1 MNVLLLAPQPFY
13 TERGTPIAVR
23 LLAETLCSAGYYVDL
38 LTFHEGEDV
47 SIPGLRIER
56 IPKLPFV
63 KNVPVGFSFKKL
75 CCDLL
80 LAAKLYQLLWKR
92 HYDFIHAVEES
103 VFPVLLTKLF
113 ISTPIIYDMDSSMAD
128 QMIEKWPLLRYARKV
143 LYGFEK
149 LAARIPDAVFAVC
162 DDLAEKIKGYAPK
175 QTVYVIEDTS
185 PRPATALHGYDKLR
199 PLLDI
204 KGKLVLYVGNL
215 EHYQGV
221 DLMIQGFAQTQ
232 KTLELDLVIIG
243 GPSGQIQCYRQ
254 MARDL
259 GIGDRTHLLGTR
271 PVDHLSAYLE
281 QADILVSPRL
291 KGANTPMKLFSY
303 LAAGKPILATN
314 IRSHTQVLNASSA
327 FLVDPTPAAMAQGF
341 SRLSQD
347 RALCSLLGSAAYEL
361 SQQRYSQAAFQRKV
375 LDSYASLQPKQQTC
389 SGK

>member
-13 TERGTPIAVR
+13 AGRGTPIAVK
-23 LLAETLCSAGYYVDL
+23 LLAETLCGAGYHVDL

-47 SIPGLRIER
+47 SVPGLHIER

-63 KNVPVGFSFKKL
+63 QNVPVGFSFKKL
-75 CCDLL
+75 CCDLVL
-80 LAAKLYQLLWKR
+80 SIKLYQMLWKR
-92 HYDFIHAVEES
+92 HYDFIHAVEEA
-103 VFPVLLTKLF
+103 VFPALLTRLF
-113 ISTPIIYDMDSSMAD
+113 INTPIIYDMDSSMAD
-128 QMIEKWPLLRYARKV
+128 QIIEKWPLLRYAGKV
-143 LYGFEK
+143 FYGFEK

-162 DDLAEKIKGYAPK
+162 DDLAEKIKRYAPK

-185 PRPATALHGYDKLR
+185 PPPTTAPHGYDELR
-199 PLLDI
+199 TLLDA

-221 DLMIQGFAQTQ
+221 GLMIQGFAQA
-232 KTLELDLVIIG
+232 KEVLELDLVIIG
-243 GPSGQIQCYRQ
+243 GPNGQIQSYRQ
-254 MARDL
+254 MAHDL

-271 PVDHLSAYLE
+271 PVGHLNAYLK
-281 QADILVSPRL
+281 QADILVSPRI
-291 KGANTPMKLFSY
+291 KGANTPMKIFSY

-314 IRSHTQVLNASSA
+314 IRSHTQVLNPSSA

-341 SRLSQD
+341 ARLSQD
-347 RALCSLLGSAAYEL
+347 RALCSQLGSAAYEL
-361 SQQRYSQAAFQRKV
+361 SQQRYSQAAFQKKI

>member
-1 MNVLLLAPQPFY
+1 MNVLILAPQPFY

-23 LLAETLCSAGYYVDL
+23 LLAETLCSAGYRVDL

-80 LAAKLYQLLWKR
+80 LAVKLYQLLWKR

-113 ISTPIIYDMDSSMAD
+113 INTPIIYDMDSSMAD
-128 QMIEKWPLLRYARKV
+128 QMIEKWPLLRYAGKV
-143 LYGFEK
+143 LYCFEK
-149 LAARIPDAVFAVC
+149 LAARHPDAVIAVC
-162 DDLAEKIKGYAPK
+162 GDLAEKIRAYAPE

-185 PRPATALHGYDKLR
+185 PPPAATPRGYDELR

-204 KGKLVLYVGNL
+204 KGKLILYVGNL

-221 DLMIQGFAQTQ
+221 GLMIQGFAEAREA
-232 KTLELDLVIIG
+232 LDLDLVIIG
-243 GPSGQIQCYRQ
+243 GPGEQIQSYRQ
-254 MARDL
+254 MAQDL
-259 GIGDRTHLLGTR
+259 SVGDRTHLLGTR

-281 QADILVSPRL
+281 QADILVSPRI

-303 LAAGKPILATN
+303 LAAGKAILATK
-314 IRSHTQVLNASSA
+314 IRSHTQVLTASSA
-327 FLVDPTPAAMAQGF
+327 FLVDPTPAAMARGF
-341 SRLSQD
+341 TRLSQD
-347 RALCSLLGSAAYEL
+347 PALCSQLGSAAYEL
-361 SQQRYSQAAFQRKV
+361 SQQRYSQTAFRKKV
-375 LDSYASLQPKQQTC
+375 LDSYASLAQ
-389 SGK
+389 SN

>member
-1 MNVLLLAPQPFY
+1 
-13 TERGTPIAVR
+13 
-23 LLAETLCSAGYYVDL
+23 
-38 LTFHEGEDV
+38 
-47 SIPGLRIER
+47 
-56 IPKLPFV
+56 
-63 KNVPVGFSFKKL
+63 
-75 CCDLL
+75 
-80 LAAKLYQLLWKR
+80 
-92 HYDFIHAVEES
+92 DFIHAVEES

>member
-23 LLAETLCSAGYYVDL
+23 LLAEILCSAGYRVDL

-56 IPKLPFV
+56 IPKPPFV

-75 CCDLL
+75 SCDLL
-80 LAAKLYQLLWKR
+80 LAVKLYQLLWKR
-92 HYDFIHAVEES
+92 RYDFIHAVEES

-113 ISTPIIYDMDSSMAD
+113 INTPIIYDMDSSMAD
-128 QMIEKWPLLRYARKV
+128 QMIEKWPLLRYAGKV

-149 LAARIPDAVFAVC
+149 LAARVPDAVFAVC
-162 DDLAEKIKGYAPK
+162 DDLAEKIKRYAPE

-185 PRPATALHGYDKLR
+185 PSPTTAPHGYDKLR
-199 PLLDI
+199 TLLDI

-221 DLMIQGFAQTQ
+221 GLMIQGFAEAREA
-232 KTLELDLVIIG
+232 LDLDLVIIG
-243 GPSGQIQCYRQ
+243 GPSGQSQSYRQ

-259 GIGDRTHLLGTR
+259 GIVDRTHLLGTR

-291 KGANTPMKLFSY
+291 KGANTPMKVFSY

-327 FLVDPTPAAMAQGF
+327 FLVDPTPAAMARGF
-341 SRLSQD
+341 IRLSQD
-347 RALCSLLGSAAYEL
+347 PALCSQLGSAAYEL
-361 SQQRYSQAAFQRKV
+361 SQQRYSQAAFRKKV
-375 LDSYASLQPKQQTC
+375 LDSYASLRPKQLTC